1 MNQFNLDNSTLTF
14 TPAAPNAAQYSYSV
28 APQGYDSAA
37 ASQGTPLAA
46 LDDDDT
52 RLAGLPFAFPFFGA
66 TYNQVFVNS
75 DGNLTFT
82 VGDFAS
88 TDRSLGRMTAGP
100 PRISPLFDD
109 LNPSQTAGGVRV
121 FGDASARGGELGERA
136 GILAVRRRP
145 PADFSGEALPRRP
158 HPVFL

>member
-1 MNQFNLDNSTLTF
+1 V
-14 TPAAPNAAQYSYSV
+14 AA
-28 APQGYDSAA
+28 QGYDSAA

-52 RLAGLPFAFPFFGA
+52 RLAGLPFAFPFFGV

-88 TDRSLGRMTAGP
+88 HRPFPGAHDRRAAAHLTAVRRP
-100 PRISPLFDD
+100 ESRPD
-109 LNPSQTAGGVRV
+109 AGGVRV
-121 FGDASARGGELGERA
+121 FANSSRVVVSWVNVPEYAQYGTGPLQTFR
-136 GILAVRRRP
+136 
-145 PADFSGEALPRRP
+145 
-158 HPVFL
+158 